1 MSMLQYFAANAVHRL
16 DPTKMNIPQ
25 SSPDKVLDNV
35 LGLVYWV
42 GGITA
47 VIVIIIAGIIY
58 TTSGGDAQNVKK
70 AKDAILYAVVGLVVI
85 MMAFVIT
92 TYVMG
97 VGKV

>member
-1 MSMLQYFAANAVHRL
+1 MLQFFVANTVHKL
-16 DPTKMNIPQ
+16 DPGKMNVPQ
-25 SSPDKVLDNV
+25 VTPDRVLDNV

-97 VGKV
+97 IGKV